1 MNGLQVLKYSLSPIF
16 FSNKKYMVLARCNK
30 HDKEKIY
37 IGFVTHSLFG
47 IPYFIRHLRYEYD
60 VEGILYLC
68 SQK

>member
-1 MNGLQVLKYSLSPIF
+1 
-16 FSNKKYMVLARCNK
+16 MVLARCNK

-60 VEGILYLC
+60 MEGILYLC